1 MLFNNFLM
9 MNLEGFKQMFKF
21 YSLCQVVLASCL
33 SVYYLCALCL
43 QRPGTGVLER
53 PEPPY
58 GC

>member
-1 MLFNNFLM
+1 
-9 MNLEGFKQMFKF
+9 
-21 YSLCQVVLASCL
+21 LASCL